1 MKILV
6 LILMNLEEW
15 ITFMKMGG
23 DSLNAIKIVYELK
36 NVLGIKLNIMN
47 NLKIREI
54 SKFKEENINNE
65 NNKCRIDIIKKYNRF
80 E

>member
-1 MKILV
+1 
-6 LILMNLEEW
+6 
-15 ITFMKMGG
+15 MGG